1 MSKSFGNTIL
11 VIDSGCDLPLKY
23 VKQDNIVPLGLIFNY
38 KGEAVEDD
46 FGENFN
52 LKDFYNALRQ
62 GEMPTTSQINSERF
76 VEVFRKYVSEGKSI
90 IYIVMSSALT
100 GTINSANIARETIL
114 EEFPSADISIVDSK
128 AASLGE
134 GLLVYH
140 AYEMLKKGSSK
151 EEIVT
156 WLEEN
161 KLKINHWF
169 TVSDLN
175 HLKRGGRISSS
186 AAAVGTL
193 LNIKPVLIVD
203 NEGRL
208 TPFSTSR
215 LAMASTRAITSVKR
229 EALVLEHEEGLVAP
243 GAQAVEQGAQR
254 GRGGG
259 EHAGGAAQDLLL
271 DDLERTAG
279 AGHGRHCLV
288 EGHRHG
294 RSPWVVGRP
303 ACRTRQVTER

>member
-1 MSKSFGNTIL
+1 MSKAFGNTIL

-100 GTINSANIARETIL
+100 GTINSANIARQTIL

-128 AASLGE
+128 CASLGE

-140 AYEMLKKGSSK
+140 AYEMLKKESSK

-161 KLKINHWF
+161 KLKVNHWF

-193 LNIKPVLIVD
+193 LNIKPVLTMD

-208 TPFSTSR
+208 TPFSKSR
-215 LAMASTRAITSVKR
+215 GRKKAINALVEKFKERTDPSKEQIIGIGHGDCLEDALAL
-229 EALVLEHEEGLVAP
+229 EALVREHGNVKKVILNYVGTAIGSHTGPEILGLYFMA
-243 GAQAVEQGAQR
+243 
-254 GRGGG
+254 
-259 EHAGGAAQDLLL
+259 D
-271 DDLERTAG
+271 ER
-279 AGHGRHCLV
+279 
-288 EGHRHG
+288 
-294 RSPWVVGRP
+294 
-303 ACRTRQVTER
+303 